1 MHLFVYGSLT
11 NPRRLDEVI
20 GHVHPGERLRARLHG
35 YQRQQRPDEA
45 YPFVVPAPGAWTDGV
60 LILDLSEADARAI
73 DAYEE
78 VDQRRYRREPVLVE
92 VWGCGPG
99 TPSLA
104 AETYVAG
111 SGR

>member
-1 MHLFVYGSLT
+1 MQLFVYGSLT

-20 GHVHPGERLRARLHG
+20 GHVHAGERLRARLHG
-35 YQRQQRPDEA
+35 YERQQRTDEP
-45 YPFVVPAPGAWTDGV
+45 YPFIVAAPGAWTEGV
-60 LILDLSEADARAI
+60 LLVDLSEADVRTI

-78 VDQRRYRREPVLVE
+78 VDQRRYRRVPVEVE

-99 TPSLA
+99 TPRLS

-111 SGR
+111 TGR

>member
-20 GHVHPGERLRARLHG
+20 GHVHTGERLRARLRG
-35 YQRQQRPDEA
+35 YERQQRDAEP
-45 YPFVVPAPGAWTDGV
+45 YPFVVPADGAWTDGV
-60 LILDLSEADARAI
+60 LILDLAEADVRAI

-78 VDQRRYRREPVLVE
+78 VDQRRYRRLPVDVE

-99 TPSLA
+99 ASQMR

-111 SGR
+111 AGR